1 MGRARLLFV
10 FNPYTTFAIFFVL
23 QIIDSTCICI
33 LLCVYL
39 TINYQSI
46 HNIQFTVAIQ
56 TYIAKLKSTISDLD
70 TQIVQLKNDGGGDD
84 DDDAHAHYH
93 GHEKCTNDHGHGHN
107 DHDAVVEEEAEVEK
121 GCCDHGGEEGHSHE
135 VSYK

>member
-1 MGRARLLFV
+1 MGCVCDL
-10 FNPYTTFAIFFVL
+10 YGSCAIL
-23 QIIDSTCICI
+23 YCY
-33 LLCVYL
+33 VYL

-107 DHDAVVEEEAEVEK
+107 DHDAVVEEEVEAEK

-135 VSYK
+135 VSYVSFFWYFGGRV

>member
-1 MGRARLLFV
+1 MDRVQFYIV
-10 FNPYTTFAIFFVL
+10 M
-23 QIIDSTCICI
+23 CI
-33 LLCVYL
+33 LQLI
-39 TINYQSI
+39 INQSI
-46 HNIQFTVAIQ
+46 IQYTVAIQ

-70 TQIVQLKNDGGGDD
+70 TEIVQLKLKNDDDADD

-107 DHDAVVEEEAEVEK
+107 DHDAVEEEEEEAEK

-135 VSYK
+135 VSYVSFFWYFGGRV